1 MGTVPCYKSYV
12 YLLRA
17 VGIQEADILFEMP
30 IVVNELEAEWGGSWE
45 EQQAPDCRKP
55 EPIL

>member
-30 IVVNELEAEWGGSWE
+30 IVVNELEAEWGGS
-45 EQQAPDCRKP
+45 
-55 EPIL
+55 